1 MCKKIKKSK
10 LDKKGK
16 KRNWVIKILITN
28 PENLIWIVYILIASI
43 SFIIGIIDTGKE
55 IFHGGTLFYISMSIV
70 APLFI
75 DFLIQNIESKKNK
88 IDNKFLRRKT
98 ITLGISVACLILSF
112 IFITTHL
119 CNNILLQIIMFVISI
134 ALSLYMFCLN
144 KLDLRYDEYKG
155 LDDKPYAD
163 EINDKVTELSEKQ
176 NNLQSVK
183 NNNGK
188 DIKL

>member
-1 MCKKIKKSK
+1 MCKKRKSK
-10 LDKKGK
+10 IDKKT
-16 KRNWVIKILITN
+16 RNYVLKILLTN
-28 PENLIWIVYILIASI
+28 PENLIWVVYILIASI
-43 SFIIGIIDTGKE
+43 SFIIGFVDTGKE
-55 IFHGGTLFYISMSIV
+55 IFNGGTLFYISMSII

-88 IDNKFLRRKT
+88 IDNKFLKRKT

-119 CNNILLQIIMFVISI
+119 YNNIVLQISMFIISI

-144 KLDLRYDEYKG
+144 KLYLRYDEYKE

-163 EINDKVTELSEKQ
+163 EINDKVNELSKKQ
-176 NNLQSVK
+176 NDLQSVK